1 MEELFDNFAKHIEH
15 MISPKLGKDIK
26 KYIKH
31 SVNSETSPEEYSKVE
46 SDIKNIMAN
55 YFHNATDK
63 DFLEMATNL
72 FNAYVEND
80 DENLIRSVKYFI
92 RIYTYF
98 QNIKLKKKLFQWR
111 INSLNHSVTTK
122 QTQSNTK
129 VVKNSGSSV
138 FDKLYKD
145 ARNKNNMNKKS
156 NLSANNN

>member
-26 KYIKH
+26 KYIRH

-98 QNIKLKKKLFQWR
+98 QNIKLKKKLYILPSLYNVIKLLVLYFN
-111 INSLNHSVTTK
+111 NS
-122 QTQSNTK
+122 
-129 VVKNSGSSV
+129 
-138 FDKLYKD
+138 FFE
-145 ARNKNNMNKKS
+145 
-156 NLSANNN
+156 LSFTLSK